1 MTVGLPGAGIGGL
14 FYLIAGLLMPVREA
28 WLTVT
33 GRSSRARWRIVL
45 HQFSIASGIAGGTWA
60 SSWLLTTLLLRVAHG
75 DTPRP
80 GASAGLGTSALHRTA
95 EWLRP
100 THGLAQLAT
109 LVVVVAGTW
118 ALGTMI
124 GEPRERAAQQAPSA
138 ESATATVAAHAAH
151 APDFAAPVAV
161 RMPTPRRAHD
171 LRIPTPMPTPWRQ
184 RRTRPDEV

>member
-33 GRSSRARWRIVL
+33 GRSSRARWRVVL

-60 SSWLLTTLLLRVAHG
+60 SSWLLTTLLLRIAHVDAPRSG
-75 DTPRP
+75 DST
-80 GASAGLGTSALHRTA
+80 GLGTSLHRTA

-100 THGLAQLAT
+100 THGLVQFAT

-118 ALGTMI
+118 ALGTLM
-124 GEPRERAAQQAPSA
+124 GERAIATTPSTAP
-138 ESATATVAAHAAH
+138 ATAASPAVHAGDAGVSPAA
-151 APDFAAPVAV
+151 VLV